1 MDTIQRVYQL
11 AQEHHLS
18 IYQLA
23 QKSGISASTV
33 LSTKGRNGQLSV
45 DTIERIC
52 DGLGIRLVDFFAEQ

>member
-11 AQEHHLS
+11 AQEHNLS
-18 IYQLA
+18 ICQLA

-52 DGLGIRLVDFFAEQ
+52 EGLGIRLVDFFAEQ